1 METDDSSAASVSLAD
16 EDRRALPHTGTLS
29 RSSRITFYDAFT
41 LLVSLQVGSGVF
53 SSPSQVNNH
62 SPSPGASLFIWALC
76 GAIAWAGA
84 ASFAELGAAMPVN
97 GGMQEYLH
105 DIYGPFMAFLASWI
119 WIFAVKP
126 SSMAILSIIFAKYW
140 TEVFVTA
147 DYRDAFWL
155 NKFIALAALGTIIF
169 FNSISI
175 RATSNLAKIFFSL
188 KLFTVFLLLA
198 CCFLSVVFGIYLG
211 TSEPSRDWKTRDWF
225 EAREKG
231 VDHSVIDWNAAGGW
245 AKIGELTMALYAGL
259 WAYSGWDNVSALCKV
274 WLFLL
279 FTDSNRQIWWL
290 GRCRTR
296 RKSFQRQYIQQYLQ

>member
-1 METDDSSAASVSLAD
+1 MEAEDSSAALVSPMD
-16 EDRRALPHTGTLS
+16 EDRRASLHTGSLS
-29 RSSRITFYDAFT
+29 RSSRLTFYDAFT
-41 LLVSLQVGSGVF
+41 LLVSLQVGSGIF

-62 SPSPGASLFIWALC
+62 SPSPGASLFIWGLC

-105 DIYGPFMAFLASWI
+105 DIYGPFMAFLASWV

-140 TEVFVTA
+140 TQVFVTA
-147 DYRDAFWL
+147 DHRDAFWL

-175 RATSNLAKIFFSL
+175 GATSNLARIFLSL

-198 CCFLSVVFGIYLG
+198 CCFLSVVFGLHSG

-225 EAREKG
+225 EPREKG
-231 VDHSVIDWNAAGGW
+231 VDHSAIDWNTAGGW
-245 AKIGELTMALYAGL
+245 AKVGELTMALYAGL
-259 WAYSGWDNVSALCKV
+259 WAYSGWDNVSVLSKV
-274 WLFLL
+274 RLFPL
-279 FTDSNRQIWWL
+279 FTHANRQIW
-290 GRCRTR
+290 
-296 RKSFQRQYIQQYLQ
+296 